1 MKTQIAALAWATA
14 RALLRAELAS
24 RQKRRTRI
32 RAAASKSVLYMY
44 ITLWISIYI
53 YKCILLSAD
62 SPACLEVMNAS
73 EDVILLKEII
83 ISFPR

>member
-44 ITLWISIYI
+44 ITLWISIY